1 MSLQKEIIKIGTRA
15 SKLAMWQAEFIADQ
29 LHSAGFKTEI
39 LPIETKGDKILDR
52 TLSKIGS
59 KGVFT
64 EELENGLRD
73 GTFDIAVHSA
83 KDMPS
88 QLDNDLALITYS
100 EREKS
105 CDVLVSNK
113 SGLDISQPIT
123 IGTSSTR
130 RVALL
135 KHYYPHVN
143 IVDMRG
149 NLQTRFGKMEN
160 GICDALLLAYAG
172 VHRMGL
178 EMHIIKEFSA
188 DEFTPPTGQGSVTIE
203 VSLARMDKSM
213 IESIRAACNHA
224 ETEKVLLTERAFLA
238 EMNGGCSIPTF
249 ANATL
254 IGDQISLSAGIVS
267 LDGQSL
273 IRKFGQDPDPR
284 QLGKSI
290 AQEVLSSGGDNVLES
305 IKRTLNS

>member
-1 MSLQKEIIKIGTRA
+1 MLSPKEIIKIGTRA
-15 SKLAMWQAEFIADQ
+15 SKLAMWQATFVADQ

-64 EELENGLRD
+64 EELENGLRN

-88 QLDNDLALITYS
+88 QLDEDLALITYS

-105 CDVLVSNK
+105 CDVLVSK
-113 SGLDISQPIT
+113 KPDIDISQPIT

-149 NLQTRFGKMEN
+149 NLQTRFGKMES
-160 GICDALLLAYAG
+160 GVCDALLLAYAG

-178 EMHIIKEFSA
+178 EKNIVKEFSPK
-188 DEFTPPTGQGSVTIE
+188 EFTPPTGQGSVTIE
-203 VSLARMDKSM
+203 VSLTRMDQST
-213 IESIRAACNHA
+213 IESIRAACNHID
-224 ETEKVLLTERAFLA
+224 TEKVLLTERAFLS

-254 IGDQISLSAGIVS
+254 ENDKISISAGIVS

-273 IRKFGQDPDPR
+273 IRKFGQGSDPLS
-284 QLGKSI
+284 LGQSI
-290 AQEVLSSGGDNVLES
+290 AQEVLESGGDVILEN
-305 IKRTLNS
+305 IKKAFNS